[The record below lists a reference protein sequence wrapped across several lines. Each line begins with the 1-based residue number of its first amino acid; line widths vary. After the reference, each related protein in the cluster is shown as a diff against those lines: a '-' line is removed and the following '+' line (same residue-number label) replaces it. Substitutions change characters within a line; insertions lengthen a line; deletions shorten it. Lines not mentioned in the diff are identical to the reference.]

1 MIIVVDPRSAVAN
14 AYKST
19 ISREGYAVTAFAPAE
34 FAAWFHSASDT
45 ELDAVEGVVL
55 GDCAVAENAARMIK
69 RKGSIPAIVLSDV
82 KVLESTLRR
91 FAAGVDD
98 VVRKPVHARELVA
111 RFGIIRRRLRGA
123 APALW
128 QSDGLAVFGD
138 GREATA
144 CGAPLRLPRRER
156 RILEYLA
163 ASHGRR
169 VTRAQIFNAI
179 YGLQDDETEE
189 CVVESHVSKLR
200 KKLRAGLG
208 YDPIDSQ
215 RFLGYQLVAREALA
229 A

>member
-1 MIIVVDPRSAVAN
+1 MS
-14 AYKST
+14 
-19 ISREGYAVTAFAPAE
+19 
-34 FAAWFHSASDT
+34 
-45 ELDAVEGVVL
+45 AVEGVVL
-55 GDCAVAENAARMIK
+55 GDCDTAETTARSIK
-69 RKGSIPAIVLSDV
+69 QKGDIPAIVLSDV
-82 KVLESTLRR
+82 NILEATLRM

-111 RFGIIRRRLRGA
+111 RFGMIRRRLHGA
-123 APALW
+123 VSALW
-128 QSDGLAVFGD
+128 QSDGLTVFGD
-138 GREATA
+138 GRQATA
-144 CGAPLRLPRRER
+144 CGAPLRLPRREW

-169 VTRAQIFNAI
+169 VTRTQIFNAI